1 MDNYLDVM
9 RARREQIL
17 ERFYAALDRAGR
29 PHDAARLI
37 AVSKTVGVD
46 ETIAAIQV
54 GYRHFAENR
63 PQELVRKLTGLAEHP
78 ELPEVRFDMIGNLQ
92 TNKINAVLGSA
103 ELIHSVGS
111 LHLAQA
117 ISSRAVRKIESGELS
132 APQQVLI
139 EVNVSGEESKGG
151 FSPDE
156 IRRLAGELAE
166 LEGIC
171 VQGLM
176 TMAPRGNK
184 DVARRTFA
192 GLRELR
198 DELEAAHP
206 DLNLPE
212 LDEIKN
218 KMHLGGQQGYDQGYG
233 QDDDYGY
240 DDGYDDGYQNNGYSG
255 ASGEGFYTQD
265 EPSNGLLGQT
275 RRGEAESVAV
285 YTRSGQLVGDDSRH
299 ATTYN
304 PPSRSQDSVA
314 GGYRPGAYD
323 TPSSYAE
330 SARARAAAP
339 APASAPSDG
348 SAYASNIINAT
359 PQLPAYVLRPESYDD
374 VETVV
379 RRVRTKQPVALIF
392 VGVRTE
398 VAKRV
403 LDFSYGFACG
413 LGATVKEVG
422 DRVFMVLP
430 AGCEVKDSDLKKLR
444 ADGYLK

>member
-1 MDNYLDVM
+1 MDNYLNVM

-29 PHDAARLI
+29 PRDAARLI

-63 PQELVRKLTGLAEHP
+63 PQELVRKLAGLADHP

-117 ISSRAVRKIESGELS
+117 ISSRAIRKIEAGELA

-139 EVNVSGEESKGG
+139 EV
-151 FSPDE
+151 
-156 IRRLAGELAE
+156 AE

-206 DLNLPE
+206 DLRLPE
-212 LDEIKN
+212 LSCGMSEDFEPALEEGSTLVR
-218 KMHLGGQQGYDQGYG
+218 LGRVVF
-233 QDDDYGY
+233 
-240 DDGYDDGYQNNGYSG
+240 SP
-255 ASGEGFYTQD
+255 EF
-265 EPSNGLLGQT
+265 
-275 RRGEAESVAV
+275 AV
-285 YTRSGQLVGDDSRH
+285 
-299 ATTYN
+299 
-304 PPSRSQDSVA
+304 
-314 GGYRPGAYD
+314 
-323 TPSSYAE
+323 
-330 SARARAAAP
+330 
-339 APASAPSDG
+339 
-348 SAYASNIINAT
+348 
-359 PQLPAYVLRPESYDD
+359 
-374 VETVV
+374 
-379 RRVRTKQPVALIF
+379 K
-392 VGVRTE
+392 
-398 VAKRV
+398 
-403 LDFSYGFACG
+403 
-413 LGATVKEVG
+413 
-422 DRVFMVLP
+422 
-430 AGCEVKDSDLKKLR
+430 
-444 ADGYLK
+444 

>member
-1 MDNYLDVM
+1 MDNYLDLM

-29 PHDAARLI
+29 PHDAASLI

-46 ETIAAIQV
+46 ETVAAIQA

-117 ISSRAVRKIESGELS
+117 ISSRAVRKIEAGEL
-132 APQQVLI
+132 AGPQRVLI

-156 IRRLAGELAE
+156 IRAAAGELAE

-176 TMAPRGNK
+176 TM
-184 DVARRTFA
+184 ARRTFA

-212 LDEIKN
+212 LSCGMSEDFEPALEEGSTLVR
-218 KMHLGGQQGYDQGYG
+218 LGRVVF
-233 QDDDYGY
+233 
-240 DDGYDDGYQNNGYSG
+240 SP
-255 ASGEGFYTQD
+255 EF
-265 EPSNGLLGQT
+265 
-275 RRGEAESVAV
+275 AV
-285 YTRSGQLVGDDSRH
+285 
-299 ATTYN
+299 
-304 PPSRSQDSVA
+304 
-314 GGYRPGAYD
+314 
-323 TPSSYAE
+323 
-330 SARARAAAP
+330 
-339 APASAPSDG
+339 
-348 SAYASNIINAT
+348 
-359 PQLPAYVLRPESYDD
+359 
-374 VETVV
+374 
-379 RRVRTKQPVALIF
+379 K
-392 VGVRTE
+392 
-398 VAKRV
+398 
-403 LDFSYGFACG
+403 
-413 LGATVKEVG
+413 
-422 DRVFMVLP
+422 
-430 AGCEVKDSDLKKLR
+430 
-444 ADGYLK
+444 

>member
-1 MDNYLDVM
+1 MDNYLNVM

-29 PHDAARLI
+29 PRDAARLI

-63 PQELVRKLTGLAEHP
+63 PQELVRKLAGLADHP

-111 LHLAQA
+111 LHLAQ
-117 ISSRAVRKIESGELS
+117 
-132 APQQVLI
+132 
-139 EVNVSGEESKGG
+139 GG

-156 IRRLAGELAE
+156 IRGAAGELAE

-206 DLNLPE
+206 DLRLPE
-212 LDEIKN
+212 LSCGMSEDFEPALEEGSTLVR
-218 KMHLGGQQGYDQGYG
+218 LGRVVF
-233 QDDDYGY
+233 
-240 DDGYDDGYQNNGYSG
+240 SP
-255 ASGEGFYTQD
+255 EF
-265 EPSNGLLGQT
+265 
-275 RRGEAESVAV
+275 AV
-285 YTRSGQLVGDDSRH
+285 
-299 ATTYN
+299 
-304 PPSRSQDSVA
+304 
-314 GGYRPGAYD
+314 
-323 TPSSYAE
+323 
-330 SARARAAAP
+330 
-339 APASAPSDG
+339 
-348 SAYASNIINAT
+348 
-359 PQLPAYVLRPESYDD
+359 
-374 VETVV
+374 
-379 RRVRTKQPVALIF
+379 K
-392 VGVRTE
+392 
-398 VAKRV
+398 
-403 LDFSYGFACG
+403 
-413 LGATVKEVG
+413 
-422 DRVFMVLP
+422 
-430 AGCEVKDSDLKKLR
+430 
-444 ADGYLK
+444 

>member
-1 MDNYLDVM
+1 MDNYLDLM

-46 ETIAAIQV
+46 ETVAA
-54 GYRHFAENR
+54 
-63 PQELVRKLTGLAEHP
+63 
-78 ELPEVRFDMIGNLQ
+78 
-92 TNKINAVLGSA
+92 INAVLGSA

-117 ISSRAVRKIESGELS
+117 ISSRAARKIEAGEL
-132 APQQVLI
+132 AGPQRVLI

-156 IRRLAGELAE
+156 IRAAAGELAE

-212 LDEIKN
+212 LSCGMSEDFEPALEEGSTLVR
-218 KMHLGGQQGYDQGYG
+218 LGRVVF
-233 QDDDYGY
+233 
-240 DDGYDDGYQNNGYSG
+240 SP
-255 ASGEGFYTQD
+255 EF
-265 EPSNGLLGQT
+265 
-275 RRGEAESVAV
+275 AV
-285 YTRSGQLVGDDSRH
+285 
-299 ATTYN
+299 
-304 PPSRSQDSVA
+304 
-314 GGYRPGAYD
+314 
-323 TPSSYAE
+323 
-330 SARARAAAP
+330 
-339 APASAPSDG
+339 
-348 SAYASNIINAT
+348 
-359 PQLPAYVLRPESYDD
+359 
-374 VETVV
+374 
-379 RRVRTKQPVALIF
+379 K
-392 VGVRTE
+392 
-398 VAKRV
+398 
-403 LDFSYGFACG
+403 
-413 LGATVKEVG
+413 
-422 DRVFMVLP
+422 
-430 AGCEVKDSDLKKLR
+430 
-444 ADGYLK
+444 

>member
-1 MDNYLDVM
+1 MDNYLDLM
-9 RARREQIL
+9 RARRERIL

-46 ETIAAIQV
+46 ETVAAIQA

-63 PQELVRKLTGLAEHP
+63 PQELVRKLAGLA

-117 ISSRAVRKIESGELS
+117 ISSRAVRKIGAGEL
-132 APQQVLI
+132 AGPQRVLI

-156 IRRLAGELAE
+156 IRAAAGELAE

-212 LDEIKN
+212 LSCGMSEDFEPALEEGSTLVR
-218 KMHLGGQQGYDQGYG
+218 LGRVVF
-233 QDDDYGY
+233 
-240 DDGYDDGYQNNGYSG
+240 SP
-255 ASGEGFYTQD
+255 EF
-265 EPSNGLLGQT
+265 
-275 RRGEAESVAV
+275 AV
-285 YTRSGQLVGDDSRH
+285 
-299 ATTYN
+299 
-304 PPSRSQDSVA
+304 
-314 GGYRPGAYD
+314 
-323 TPSSYAE
+323 
-330 SARARAAAP
+330 
-339 APASAPSDG
+339 
-348 SAYASNIINAT
+348 
-359 PQLPAYVLRPESYDD
+359 
-374 VETVV
+374 
-379 RRVRTKQPVALIF
+379 K
-392 VGVRTE
+392 
-398 VAKRV
+398 
-403 LDFSYGFACG
+403 
-413 LGATVKEVG
+413 
-422 DRVFMVLP
+422 
-430 AGCEVKDSDLKKLR
+430 
-444 ADGYLK
+444 